1 MIRFEYDGRA
11 REFSS
16 STWTWAMRFSL
27 RSLIAWSMLVAAALL
42 AGGGYYGVQKDRQRI
57 KQLESEMEPL
67 ANSLLVADSRRHE
80 NLRHS
85 LEGYAELQSLKQQ
98 AIQHAAAIR
107 DRYSGIEKRGPDAFS
122 IRRIPELRVDRSL
135 DRRVFKLMVP
145 ETRQIWLKFAVHPS
159 EARRGNGNKNDQYND
174 WLRSSPLTDSGPL
187 QFQLPPG
194 EQLLTIQEQQTD
206 GWRAILLKVGEQT
219 LFETRYLQ
227 VSTNGFSAS
236 ISATEQVDV
245 GPTQE
250 LPWLLSVEIEAN
262 SMNVPFSSDF
272 SYSIWLSDKPSQF
285 ETMNGGRDE

>member
-1 MIRFEYDGRA
+1 MIRFEYDGLA

-16 STWTWAMRFSL
+16 SIWTWAVRFSL
-27 RSLIAWSMLVAAALL
+27 RNLIAWSMLVAAALL

-67 ANSLLVADSRRHE
+67 ANSLLVADPRRHE
-80 NLRHS
+80 NLRHY
-85 LEGYAELQSLKQQ
+85 LEGYAELQSIKQQ
-98 AIQHAAAIR
+98 AIQYADVIR
-107 DRYSGIEKRGPDAFS
+107 DRYSSIEGRAPGVLS
-122 IRRIPELRVDRSL
+122 LRRIPLLRVDRSL
-135 DRRVFKLMVP
+135 ECRLFKLMVP
-145 ETRQIWLKFAVHPS
+145 ETRTIWLKFAVHRS
-159 EARRGNGNKNDQYND
+159 DARRTLGSTNDQYND
-174 WLRSSPLTDSGPL
+174 WLRSSPLTNSGPF

-206 GWRAILLKVGEQT
+206 GWRVVSLKIGEQT

-227 VSTNGFSAS
+227 VSTNASSAS

-245 GPTQE
+245 EPTHE

-285 ETMNGGRDE
+285 ETINGGRVE